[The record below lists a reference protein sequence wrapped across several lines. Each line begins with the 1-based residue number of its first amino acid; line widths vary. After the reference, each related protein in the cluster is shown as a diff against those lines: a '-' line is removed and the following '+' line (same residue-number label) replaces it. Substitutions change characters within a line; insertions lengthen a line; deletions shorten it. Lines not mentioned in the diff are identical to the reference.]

1 MQESDPEQKRKRSMS
16 KEIMVSARTESGKGA
31 MKRARKNGQV
41 PCILYGN
48 GGENV
53 MLFASVGELDSAK
66 FAKGD
71 TATLVMNGEKIAV
84 LVKEV
89 QVNYMKSQI
98 VHLDFCRA

>member
-1 MQESDPEQKRKRSMS
+1 MIAGTKKESRSMS
-16 KEIMVSARTESGKGA
+16 KEIMVNTRTEAGKGA
-31 MKRARKNGQV
+31 MGRARKNGQV
-41 PCILYGN
+41 PAVLYGK
-48 GGENV
+48 GTENV